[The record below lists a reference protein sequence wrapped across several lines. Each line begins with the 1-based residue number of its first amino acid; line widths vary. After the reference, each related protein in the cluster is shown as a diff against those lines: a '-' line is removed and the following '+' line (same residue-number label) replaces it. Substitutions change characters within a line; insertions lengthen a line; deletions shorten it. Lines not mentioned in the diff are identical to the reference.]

1 METSILRFENPQYLY
16 WLLVLPVMIAVYVL
30 IRSLN
35 KKQFKRFANIK
46 LRGYLIPLFS
56 SKRAN
61 TKFVL
66 FLLVI
71 ALIIIGAANLQSG
84 SKMEKVK
91 REGIDIFL
99 CIDISNSMHA
109 EDIAPNRLERS
120 KQAINKLI
128 SKLGGDRIGV
138 IVFAG
143 NAYVQLPI
151 TTDYAAAKMF
161 LSTVDTDLIPTQGT
175 EIGRAID
182 LAIKSFG
189 DSEHNKAIVIIS
201 DGEDHENGDAVRAAQ
216 EAAKFGIKIYTI
228 GMGLDEGAPI
238 PLYNQ
243 YGKRTGYKKDKEGN
257 VVITKLDDN
266 ILRQLAEIGDGIYV
280 RASSSNVGLDK
291 IYDDISKAKKSEIE
305 ANVFTDYDDQF
316 QWFIGAAI
324 ILLII
329 EILISSGKK
338 KWESNFKFFELKDEN
353 NK

>member
-16 WLLVLPVMIAVYVL
+16 WLLVLPVLIAIYVL
-30 IRSLN
+30 IRVWN
-35 KKQFKRFANIK
+35 KKQFERFANIK
-46 LRGYLIPLFS
+46 LRGYLIPMFS

-61 TKFVL
+61 TKFVI
-66 FLLVI
+66 FLLII

-99 CIDISNSMHA
+99 CVDISNSMHA

-151 TTDYAAAKMF
+151 TTDYSAAKMF
-161 LSTVDTDLIPTQGT
+161 LSTVETNLIPAQGT
-175 EIGRAID
+175 EIGRAIE

-189 DSEHNKAIVIIS
+189 ENEHNKAIVIIS
-201 DGEDHENGDAVRAAQ
+201 DGEDHENGDAVKAAQ
-216 EAAKFGIKIYTI
+216 DAAKHGIKIYTI

-280 RASSSNVGLDK
+280 RASNSNVGLDK

-305 ANVFTDYDDQF
+305 AKVFTDYDDQF

-329 EILISSGKK
+329 EILISSGKRN
-338 KWESNFKFFELKDEN
+338 WESHFKFFEPKNEN
-353 NK
+353 F

>member
-16 WLLVLPVMIAVYVL
+16 WLLVIPVMVAVYVL
-30 IRSLN
+30 IRLLN
-35 KKQFKRFANIK
+35 KKQFERFASLK
-46 LRGYLIPLFS
+46 LREYLVPMFS
-56 SKRAN
+56 PTRAN
-61 TKFVL
+61 TKFIL
-66 FLLVI
+66 FTLII
-71 ALIIIGAANLQSG
+71 ALLIIGAANLQSG

-99 CIDISNSMHA
+99 CVDISNSMHA

-120 KQAINKLI
+120 KQAIYKLI

-151 TTDYAAAKMF
+151 TTDYSAAKMF

-175 EIGRAID
+175 EIGRAIE
-182 LAIKSFG
+182 LAVKSFG
-189 DSEHNKAIVIIS
+189 ESENSKAIVIIS
-201 DGEDHENGDAVRAAQ
+201 DGEDHENGDAVKAAQ
-216 EAAKFGIKIYTI
+216 EAAKNGIKIYTI

-243 YGKRTGYKKDKEGN
+243 YGKRTGYKKDKDGN
-257 VVITKLDDN
+257 IVITKLDDH
-266 ILRQLAEIGDGIYV
+266 ILRQIAEIGDGIYV
-280 RASSSNVGLDK
+280 RASNSNVGLDK
-291 IYDDISKAKKSEIE
+291 IYDDISLAKKSEIE
-305 ANVFTDYDDQF
+305 SKMFTDYEDRF

-324 ILLII
+324 ILIII
-329 EILISSGKK
+329 EILISSGKQR
-338 KWESNFKFFELKDEN
+338 WEANFKFFEPKDED

>member
-16 WLLVLPVMIAVYVL
+16 WLLVLPVLIAIYVL
-30 IRSLN
+30 IRVWN
-35 KKQFKRFANIK
+35 KKQFERFANIK
-46 LRGYLIPLFS
+46 LRGYLIPMFS

-61 TKFVL
+61 TKFVI
-66 FLLVI
+66 FLLI
-71 ALIIIGAANLQSG
+71 ITLIIIGAANLQSG

-99 CIDISNSMHA
+99 CVDISNSMHA

-151 TTDYAAAKMF
+151 TTDYSAAKMF
-161 LSTVDTDLIPTQGT
+161 LSTVETNLIPAQGT
-175 EIGRAID
+175 EIGRAIE

-189 DSEHNKAIVIIS
+189 ENEHNKAIVIIS
-201 DGEDHENGDAVRAAQ
+201 DGEDHENGDAVKAAQ
-216 EAAKFGIKIYTI
+216 DAAKHGIKIYTI

-280 RASSSNVGLDK
+280 RASNSNVGLDK

-305 ANVFTDYDDQF
+305 AKVFTDYDDQF

-329 EILISSGKK
+329 EILISSGKRN
-338 KWESNFKFFELKDEN
+338 WESHFKFFEPKNEN
-353 NK
+353 F